1 MRSANKVMKI
11 PETHTSST
19 FSKKTSKGPESAV
32 FVPESAVSPTY
43 NLEVSSFFRNF
54 AKTMEVF
61 LRVWAAAQQSSSE
74 LGSAFLLRFTTQANK
89 FERALH
95 HPCTCKRNTAN
106 TGKTASTPT
115 LSSPITLQLPSH
127 RSPCRPSPVAVTL
140 FSLFFTTIYNTRSL
154 TYSPPFRPPRGTRY
168 PSRLL

>member
-1 MRSANKVMKI
+1 MGLKTVVYMGLKNRLKHLC
-11 PETHTSST
+11 TST
-19 FSKKTSKGPESAV
+19 FSKKTSKGPENAV
-32 FVPESAVSPTY
+32 FVPESAVFPTY
-43 NLEVSSFFRNF
+43 DLEVSRFFRNF

-74 LGSAFLLRFTTQANK
+74 LGSAF
-89 FERALH
+89 ALH

-115 LSSPITLQLPSH
+115 LSSPHNAPIAFTSIY
-127 RSPCRPSPVAVTL
+127 SRPPPVTL

-154 TYSPPFRPPRGTRY
+154 TY
-168 PSRLL
+168 

>member
-1 MRSANKVMKI
+1 MRIANKVMKI

-32 FVPESAVSPTY
+32 FVPESAVFPTY
-43 NLEVSSFFRNF
+43 DLEVSNIFRNF

-74 LGSAFLLRFTTQANK
+74 LGSAF
-89 FERALH
+89 ALH

-127 RSPCRPSPVAVTL
+127 RSPVARHPSPIT
-140 FSLFFTTIYNTRSL
+140 
-154 TYSPPFRPPRGTRY
+154 RPPSPSSLYSLQPYITRV
-168 PSRLL
+168 L

>member
-1 MRSANKVMKI
+1 MLKTKLSPVTCHHMDNITI
-11 PETHTSST
+11 PLKHLVYKCLRYFYVSP
-19 FSKKTSKGPESAV
+19 KSAV
-32 FVPESAVSPTY
+32 FVPESAVFPTY
-43 NLEVSSFFRNF
+43 DLEVSNIFRNF

-74 LGSAFLLRFTTQANK
+74 LGSAF
-89 FERALH
+89 ALH

-127 RSPCRPSPVAVTL
+127 RSPCRPSPVARHPL
-140 FSLFFTTIYNTRSL
+140 LSILYNHI
-154 TYSPPFRPPRGTRY
+154 
-168 PSRLL
+168 

>member
-1 MRSANKVMKI
+1 MRIANKVMKI

-32 FVPESAVSPTY
+32 FVPESAVFHTY
-43 NLEVSSFFRNF
+43 DLEVSRFFRNF

-74 LGSAFLLRFTTQANK
+74 LGSAF
-89 FERALH
+89 ALH

-115 LSSPITLQLPSH
+115 LSSPHNAPIAFTS
-127 RSPCRPSPVAVTL
+127 SYSRPPPVTL

-154 TYSPPFRPPRGTRY
+154 TY
-168 PSRLL
+168 

>member
-1 MRSANKVMKI
+1 MRIANKVMKI

-32 FVPESAVSPTY
+32 FPTY

-74 LGSAFLLRFTTQANK
+74 LGSAF
-89 FERALH
+89 ALH

-127 RSPCRPSPVAVTL
+127 RSPVA
-140 FSLFFTTIYNTRSL
+140 R
-154 TYSPPFRPPRGTRY
+154 
-168 PSRLL
+168 RLLPSSPYSLQLYITRVL

>member
-1 MRSANKVMKI
+1 MRIANKVMKI

-32 FVPESAVSPTY
+32 FVPESAVFP
-43 NLEVSSFFRNF
+43 F

-74 LGSAFLLRFTTQANK
+74 LGSAF
-89 FERALH
+89 ALH

-127 RSPCRPSPVAVTL
+127 RSTVARRPPPVTL

-154 TYSPPFRPPRGTRY
+154 TYSPPFVPRGGHDTLRGY
-168 PSRLL
+168 CDTTNGRGRPLCLPEQ

>member
-1 MRSANKVMKI
+1 MRIANKVMKI

-32 FVPESAVSPTY
+32 FVPEGAVFPTY
-43 NLEVSSFFRNF
+43 DLEVSKIFRNF

-74 LGSAFLLRFTTQANK
+74 LGSAF
-89 FERALH
+89 ALH

-115 LSSPITLQLPSH
+115 LSSPHNAPIAFTSISRH
-127 RSPCRPSPVAVTL
+127 PSPATRHPL
-140 FSLFFTTIYNTRSL
+140 LSILYNHI
-154 TYSPPFRPPRGTRY
+154 
-168 PSRLL
+168 

>member
-1 MRSANKVMKI
+1 MKI

-32 FVPESAVSPTY
+32 FVPESAVFPTY
-43 NLEVSSFFRNF
+43 DLEVSRFFRNF

-74 LGSAFLLRFTTQANK
+74 LGSAF
-89 FERALH
+89 ALH

-127 RSPCRPSPVAVTL
+127 RSTVARRPPPVTL

-154 TYSPPFRPPRGTRY
+154 TYSPPFVPRGGHDTLRGY
-168 PSRLL
+168 CDTTNGRGRPLCLPEQ

>member
-1 MRSANKVMKI
+1 MRIANKVMKI
-11 PETHTSST
+11 LETHTSST

-32 FVPESAVSPTY
+32 FVPESAVFPTY
-43 NLEVSSFFRNF
+43 NLEVSKIFRNF

-74 LGSAFLLRFTTQANK
+74 LGSAF
-89 FERALH
+89 ALH

-106 TGKTASTPT
+106 TGKIASTPT

-127 RSPCRPSPVAVTL
+127 RSPCRPSPVPRRPSPS
-140 FSLFFTTIYNTRSL
+140 SLYSLQPYITRVL
-154 TYSPPFRPPRGTRY
+154 
-168 PSRLL
+168 

>member
-1 MRSANKVMKI
+1 MLLKVFSQNRHEYPIIPLAKITAICHLYQMRNEDKR
-11 PETHTSST
+11 
-19 FSKKTSKGPESAV
+19 KTAAQLHFQRNSKGPESAV
-32 FVPESAVSPTY
+32 FVPESAVFPTY

-74 LGSAFLLRFTTQANK
+74 LGSAF
-89 FERALH
+89 ALH

-127 RSPCRPSPVAVTL
+127 RSTVARRPSPS
-140 FSLFFTTIYNTRSL
+140 SLYSLQPHITRVL
-154 TYSPPFRPPRGTRY
+154 
-168 PSRLL
+168 

>member
-1 MRSANKVMKI
+1 MGCGSAKLERV
-11 PETHTSST
+11 E
-19 FSKKTSKGPESAV
+19 FSLTQSRLSIARINSALH
-32 FVPESAVSPTY
+32 S
-43 NLEVSSFFRNF
+43 LLFRF
-54 AKTMEVF
+54 
-61 LRVWAAAQQSSSE
+61 
-74 LGSAFLLRFTTQANK
+74 GSAFLLRFTTQANK

-127 RSPCRPSPVAVTL
+127 RSTVALRPSLSNCLTSLSCRPPPVTL

-154 TYSPPFRPPRGTRY
+154 TYSPPFVPRGGHNTLRGY
-168 PSRLL
+168 CDTPNGRGRPLCLPEQ

>member
-1 MRSANKVMKI
+1 MGCGSAKLERV
-11 PETHTSST
+11 E
-19 FSKKTSKGPESAV
+19 FSLTQSRLSIARINSALH
-32 FVPESAVSPTY
+32 S
-43 NLEVSSFFRNF
+43 LLFRF
-54 AKTMEVF
+54 
-61 LRVWAAAQQSSSE
+61 
-74 LGSAFLLRFTTQANK
+74 GSAFLLRFTTQANK

-127 RSPCRPSPVAVTL
+127 RSTVARRPSPSNCLTSISRRPPPVTL

-154 TYSPPFRPPRGTRY
+154 TYSPPFVPRGGHDTLRGY
-168 PSRLL
+168 CDTPNGRGRPLCLPEQ

>member
-1 MRSANKVMKI
+1 MRIAHKVMKI

-32 FVPESAVSPTY
+32 FVPESAVFPTY
-43 NLEVSSFFRNF
+43 DLEVSNIFRNF

-74 LGSAFLLRFTTQANK
+74 LGSAF
-89 FERALH
+89 ALH

-127 RSPCRPSPVAVTL
+127 RSPCRPSPVARHPL
-140 FSLFFTTIYNTRSL
+140 LSILYNHI
-154 TYSPPFRPPRGTRY
+154 
-168 PSRLL
+168 

>member
-1 MRSANKVMKI
+1 MVVLHGVANHLKHLCI
-11 PETHTSST
+11 ST

-43 NLEVSSFFRNF
+43 NLEVSRFFRNF

-74 LGSAFLLRFTTQANK
+74 LGSAF
-89 FERALH
+89 ALH

-115 LSSPITLQLPSH
+115 LSSLHNAPIASH
-127 RSPCRPSPVAVTL
+127 RSTVARRPPLSNCLTSISCRPPPVTL
-140 FSLFFTTIYNTRSL
+140 FSLFLQPYITRVL
-154 TYSPPFRPPRGTRY
+154 
-168 PSRLL
+168 

>member
-1 MRSANKVMKI
+1 MRIANKVMKI

-19 FSKKTSKGPESAV
+19 FSKKTPKGPESAV
-32 FVPESAVSPTY
+32 FVPESAVFPTY
-43 NLEVSSFFRNF
+43 NLEVSRFFRNF

-74 LGSAFLLRFTTQANK
+74 LGSAF
-89 FERALH
+89 ALH

-115 LSSPITLQLPSH
+115 LSSPITLQLPH
-127 RSPCRPSPVAVTL
+127 IDLPSPPTRHPSPVARHPLL
-140 FSLFFTTIYNTRSL
+140 FILYNHI
-154 TYSPPFRPPRGTRY
+154 
-168 PSRLL
+168 